1 MNKTLKIILA
11 LSFLITSVS
20 SVYSQSTDRAWW
32 NSLSPAWKKV
42 IQKQHFKGKDI
53 TPTDEQLVEIGK
65 MVLLDLED
73 NKDVKS
79 LKPAYALQLLEIIK
93 AKNSG
98 IESLDGIE
106 GLINLKEIDVSDN
119 DNINSVI
126 PLSGLNNLEEVN
138 CGNTF
143 VKSLVPLRG
152 LDKLRKLDVHYTT
165 IVDLRILKDLKNLS
179 HLDVSD
185 NISLYSLEGCQYMY
199 ELSYLNCSKTNVDDL
214 TPLSKLKNLNRLDIS
229 DTKVETL
236 RPIQLVKT
244 LQDIDCSGTNI
255 SGKSLD
261 YLLGHSILTMIRA
274 KNIDITE
281 QEAKEFEEILQRKN
295 PDATIII
302 IPKKK

>member
-106 GLINLKEIDVSDN
+106 GLIN
-119 DNINSVI
+119 
-126 PLSGLNNLEEVN
+126 
-138 CGNTF
+138 
-143 VKSLVPLRG
+143 
-152 LDKLRKLDVHYTT
+152 
-165 IVDLRILKDLKNLS
+165 
-179 HLDVSD
+179 
-185 NISLYSLEGCQYMY
+185 
-199 ELSYLNCSKTNVDDL
+199 
-214 TPLSKLKNLNRLDIS
+214 
-229 DTKVETL
+229 
-236 RPIQLVKT
+236 
-244 LQDIDCSGTNI
+244 
-255 SGKSLD
+255 
-261 YLLGHSILTMIRA
+261 
-274 KNIDITE
+274 
-281 QEAKEFEEILQRKN
+281 
-295 PDATIII
+295 
-302 IPKKK
+302 